1 MARAESGVRYPGR
14 RSRFSRFLLS
24 RAVFRVSSIYDRV
37 PAPLAAGRSCPLPAV
52 RIRTRSDLCCGPR
65 ECARASHLAASSRA
79 SPVAG
84 PHGHNNGPC
93 AACLPAVIVLSV
105 SRLDAGLVAVLP
117 VRCRSTPSGRRE
129 SPKGLEAPG
138 QAELKPRPAG
148 LLCAGGPSGLALCPL
163 SDRLCQVFPQR
174 FPIVGIPAVQQVLRQ
189 AHRETR
195 MVKDDFGLVRLLLQ
209 VESDDGIRSRLPACG
224 TPCLDNS
231 LVRHKFDVA
240 SHDVVTE

>member
-14 RSRFSRFLLS
+14 
-24 RAVFRVSSIYDRV
+24 SSPV
-37 PAPLAAGRSCPLPAV
+37 PAVCV
-52 RIRTRSDLCCGPR
+52 RTRSDLCCGAR

-79 SPVAG
+79 SPLAG

-105 SRLDAGLVAVLP
+105 SWLDAGLATVLP

-148 LLCAGGPSGLALCPL
+148 ALCVGGLQGTGAFAL
-163 SDRLCQVFPQR
+163 ST
-174 FPIVGIPAVQQVLRQ
+174 IV
-189 AHRETR
+189 
-195 MVKDDFGLVRLLLQ
+195 
-209 VESDDGIRSRLPACG
+209 
-224 TPCLDNS
+224 
-231 LVRHKFDVA
+231 
-240 SHDVVTE
+240 